1 MTSGHGPHIFEEF
14 QPLFDKVHEGKAKA
28 GEHNAAVKEKIESL
42 GYRLIAEG
50 HRPSEV
56 WTDHQEEELY
66 ESIVSELDADGK
78 VLYYH
83 GWMDDGTFTTA
94 KDYDFPEETTLIG
107 VVRYDDGD
115 YEFNQNVGVNH
126 KKEVMNYL
134 GLVENQ
140 VQEVN
145 TDGELE
151 WVTKKGVR
159 DDWTQH
165 YKAWFSDS
173 LYIPQPYNMP
183 LPEWLMDVI
192 KTALKKR

>member
-1 MTSGHGPHIFEEF
+1 MSSEYGPHIFQEF
-14 QPLFDKVHEGKAKA
+14 QPLFDKVHEGKAKS
-28 GEHNAAVKEKIESL
+28 GEHNAAVKQKIESL

-50 HRPSEV
+50 HRPSEA
-56 WTDHQEEELY
+56 WTDEQEEELY
-66 ESIVSELDADGK
+66 EAIVNEMDEGGK

-94 KDYDFPEETTLIG
+94 KDSAYPSQETVMG
-107 VVRYDDGD
+107 VARYDDG
-115 YEFNQNVGVNH
+115 EFEFTEDFSVNNV
-126 KKEVMNYL
+126 KEIMAYL
-134 GLVENQ
+134 GLVESQ
-140 VQEVN
+140 VQDVN

-151 WVTKKGVR
+151 WMTKKEVR

-183 LPEWLMDVI
+183 LPEWLMDI
-192 KTALKKR
+192 IRTALKKR